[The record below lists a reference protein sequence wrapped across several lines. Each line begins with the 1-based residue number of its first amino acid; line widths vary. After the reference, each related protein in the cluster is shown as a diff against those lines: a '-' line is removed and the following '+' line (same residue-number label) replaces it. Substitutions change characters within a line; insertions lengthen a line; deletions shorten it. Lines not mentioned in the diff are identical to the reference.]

1 MQKRLGIWGSNC
13 CSEVAA
19 SNHTTH
25 RLIYRGIHLLAEPAG
40 DARHLETTRPG
51 FRAGRS
57 RQGDHLPQRWPG
69 GMAQVL
75 TNKPWLHRAQKKQ
88 SNAPAG
94 LGCGGEPGWGAF
106 FGPAGRR
113 LGRPLDLT
121 CGPVPW
127 VFPIPEQDPDLQRV
141 LLYSSR

>member
-1 MQKRLGIWGSNC
+1 MQKRLRIWGSNC
-13 CSEVAA
+13 WSEVAA
-19 SNHTTH
+19 SSHTMH
-25 RLIYRGIHLLAEPAG
+25 CLIYRSSHLLAEPAG
-40 DARHLETTRPG
+40 NARRLETTRPG
-51 FRAGRS
+51 FKASRAVTSHNPGQKARCRS
-57 RQGDHLPQRWPG
+57 S
-69 GMAQVL
+69 
-75 TNKPWLHRAQKKQ
+75 WLHRAQEKQ

-94 LGCGGEPGWGAF
+94 LGCGGEPGWGTF
-106 FGPAGRR
+106 FRPSGRR